1 MMPDLICVVLFLFVF
16 FGTRLCIL
24 LFEIKRNRAACAG
37 QWTGSLVRNTSEG
50 VRATKSIQTM
60 IVAGSGGHT
69 AEMLKLVGG
78 LNGGYNPRHYVI
90 AVTDRISRDKINS
103 LETSKQFAL
112 SQYMISHIPRSR
124 EVGQS
129 WFTTVV
135 STLHACLYSTLLV
148 FRSQPNL
155 LLCNGPGTC
164 LPLCLAAFASGVL
177 GIQRIKVVFIE
188 SVCRVN
194 SLSLTGRIL
203 YYFADQFIVQWPEL
217 QREHPLC
224 TYMGRVV

>member
-1 MMPDLICVVLFLFVF
+1 MVQDLICALLFLVVF
-16 FGTRLCIL
+16 CGTRFCII
-24 LFEIKRNRAACAG
+24 LFNIQRSRAAYAG
-37 QWTGSLVRNTSEG
+37 LWTDSHVRNINE
-50 VRATKSIQTM
+50 RLKIKSIHTM

-69 AEMLKLVGG
+69 AEMLKLVSG
-78 LNGGYNPRHYVI
+78 LSSAYNSRHYVI
-90 AVTDRISRDKINS
+90 AVTDKMSGDKINAV
-103 LETSKQFAL
+103 EKSKQFSS
-112 SQYMISHIPRSR
+112 SQFMISHIPRSR

-148 FRSQPNL
+148 FKSRPDL
-155 LLCNGPGTC
+155 LLCNGPGTG
-164 LPLCLAAFASGVL
+164 LPLCLAAFASSVL
-177 GIQRIKVVFIE
+177 GIRRVKIVFIE

-203 YYFADQFIVQWPEL
+203 YYFADQFVVQWPEL
-217 QREHPLC
+217 QMQYPLT